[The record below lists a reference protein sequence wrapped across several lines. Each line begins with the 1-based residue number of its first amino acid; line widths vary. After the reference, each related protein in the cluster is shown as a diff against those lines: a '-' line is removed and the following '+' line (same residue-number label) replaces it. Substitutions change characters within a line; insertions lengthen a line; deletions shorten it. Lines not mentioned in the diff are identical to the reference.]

1 MYLKLIKSVGLSTFK
16 GAEMCFFKAIIF
28 GVLFLSSIQGEGK
41 FHIHQTYDLNENGRK
56 ETLLLNANGIS
67 AIWVEILSEGN
78 LDTLWSYSSLDGA
91 IFTDGELV
99 DINNDTYKDLILIPD
114 LYAAIGNQA
123 WCYIFLGDKN
133 GFSEYAITIKESLL
147 ELSTIRPSNLSIVPG
162 ESVMLAV
169 SFGSPIRKGMVFDIE
184 VVNREVQIKE
194 SALLS
199 APIISNGYGS
209 VYIGGFINDKS
220 NYIALLST
228 EGSNLKTAIFDG
240 KRPYDLLLSES
251 ITVDNARYL
260 MGSDLQQYK
269 NNDHQS
275 NGLLVPFGTDDI
287 FQLRIV
293 DGNAL
298 LSKTS
303 LSGKSAFPLNESDN
317 IESILNDRK
326 NVEIVHEKQHKRSN
340 FKSKPYEEVVLSPSS
355 EIVPDESV
363 TLNTKTFIEEI
374 ENARPDIKNKNL
386 EQEKHKKDYSSL
398 APTLTD
404 FLNSVKNNSSIESD
418 KEPTTSIPTMNHDM
432 KSTSWADE
440 AGFTQLELGEFVPE
454 LLDTTKASPIPKID
468 QGITLFRED
477 VIDSLQSFN
486 DKNNDK
492 DKYLDGNRGIDLYY
506 VLVMTSIS
514 EKKDRYVFDG
524 EAPFGVAINQ
534 IPSMGKAT
542 HLQHGISADLSSLKI
557 GEVYDF
563 AYSLR
568 DARLDSITTLT
579 MVHDMQTNIVFMSI
593 SPTDDSLSQSY
604 TSDSFDPK
612 LFEFPDYFFEG
623 FPNSLDMDFKDKLI
637 RFSFD
642 EDKDSTY
649 KGIYLSVTTPSF
661 PSQSLAVF
669 MDQGKLQSIR
679 GEVVV
684 RANGSKK
691 VSTEF
696 DLIGN
701 VKPAVMFSRL
711 IQEMFPEDLKLKL
724 LQGASL
730 EEPLFG
736 PSGKLPKISR
746 EPRLPEVQSD
756 QVETSI
762 PIEPKQSNV
771 PETEDD
777 SISTKYNDVIINPAT
792 QVDEVEPQVLE
803 VEKRAPDNSAKK
815 DSLNLESVKEEKISK
830 KEIKPSAPEESQP
843 EQEPIKIDTTSDKD

>member
-1 MYLKLIKSVGLSTFK
+1 MYLKLIKSVRLSTFK
-16 GAEMCFFKAIIF
+16 GAEMCFFKAITF
-28 GVLFLSSIQGEGK
+28 GVLFLSSIQGKGK

-56 ETLLLNANGIS
+56 ETLLLNDNGIS

-78 LDTLWSYSSLDGA
+78 LDTLWSYSSSDGA

-99 DINNDTYKDLILIPD
+99 DINNDKYKDLILIPD

-147 ELSTIRPSNLSIVPG
+147 ELSTIRPSNLSVIPG

-184 VVNREVQIKE
+184 VANREVQIKE
-194 SALLS
+194 STLIS

-240 KRPYDLLLSES
+240 RRPYNLLLSES
-251 ITVDNARYL
+251 ITVDNARFL
-260 MGSDLQQYK
+260 LGSHLQQYK
-269 NNDHQS
+269 NKDHQS

-287 FQLRIV
+287 FQLRII
-293 DGNAL
+293 DGKAL
-298 LSKTS
+298 ISKTT
-303 LSGKSAFPLNESDN
+303 LSGQSAFPLNEKKN
-317 IESILNDRK
+317 IERILNDK
-326 NVEIVHEKQHKRSN
+326 KIEEIVLSSS
-340 FKSKPYEEVVLSPSS
+340 SKTIS
-355 EIVPDESV
+355 DESV
-363 TLNTKTFIEEI
+363 TLNTKILISEVEKVRPNIE
-374 ENARPDIKNKNL
+374 NKNL
-386 EQEKHKKDYSSL
+386 EQKKHKKDYSNL

-404 FLNSVKNNSSIESD
+404 FLNTVKNNSSSEPD
-418 KEPTTSIPTMNHDM
+418 KEPTTSIPIMNHDM
-432 KSTSWADE
+432 KSTNWADE

-454 LLDTTKASPIPKID
+454 LFDTTKVSLIPNID
-468 QGITLFRED
+468 KGITLFREN
-477 VIDSLQSFN
+477 VIDSMQSFN

-492 DKYLDGNRGIDLYY
+492 DKYLDENRGIDLYY

-568 DARLDSITTLT
+568 DARFDSITTLT

-623 FPNSLDMDFKDKLI
+623 FPNSLDMDFTDKLI

-642 EDKDSTY
+642 ENKDSAY
-649 KGIYLSVTTPSF
+649 KGIYLSVTTPSY

-701 VKPAVMFSRL
+701 VEPAVMFSRL

-736 PSGKLPKISR
+736 PSGKLPKVSR

-771 PETEDD
+771 PETVDD
-777 SISTKYNDVIINPAT
+777 SISTKNNDVIINPAT

-830 KEIKPSAPEESQP
+830 IEIKPSAPEESQP
-843 EQEPIKIDTTSDKD
+843 EQEPIKIDTASDRD

>member
-16 GAEMCFFKAIIF
+16 GAEMCFFKAIFF
-28 GVLFLSSIQGEGK
+28 GVLFLSSVQGEGK

-56 ETLLLNANGIS
+56 ETLLLNAHGIS
-67 AIWVEILSEGN
+67 AVWVEILSEGN

-133 GFSEYAITIKESLL
+133 GFSDYAITIKESLL
-147 ELSTIRPSNLSIVPG
+147 GLSTIRPSNLSIVPG

-194 SALLS
+194 SMLLS

-209 VYIGGFINDKS
+209 VYIGGFMNDKS

-228 EGSNLKTAIFDG
+228 EGNNLKTAIFDG
-240 KRPYDLLLSES
+240 KRPYNLLLSES
-251 ITVDNARYL
+251 ITIDDARYL

-269 NNDHQS
+269 SKDHQS

-293 DGNAL
+293 DGKAL
-298 LSKTS
+298 MSKTS
-303 LSGKSAFPLNESDN
+303 LSGQSAFPLNEEKN
-317 IESILNDRK
+317 IERILNDRK
-326 NVEIVHEKQHKRSN
+326 NVEIVDEKQHNISSSKL
-340 FKSKPYEEVVLSPSS
+340 KPYEEIVLSPSS
-355 EIVPDESV
+355 EIIPDESV
-363 TLNTKTFIEEI
+363 TLNTKIFINEV
-374 ENARPDIKNKNL
+374 ENVRPDIKNKNSD
-386 EQEKHKKDYSSL
+386 QKKHKKDYSSL

-404 FLNSVKNNSSIESD
+404 FLNTVKNNSSPESD
-418 KEPTTSIPTMNHDM
+418 KEPTTSIPIMNHDM
-432 KSTSWADE
+432 KSTNWADE
-440 AGFTQLELGEFVPE
+440 AGFTQLELGEFVPK
-454 LLDTTKASPIPKID
+454 LIDTTEASPIPNID

-477 VIDSLQSFN
+477 VIDSIQSSN
-486 DKNNDK
+486 DKNDVKN
-492 DKYLDGNRGIDLYY
+492 KYLNENRGIDLYY

-568 DARLDSITTLT
+568 DARFDSITTLT

-623 FPNSLDMDFKDKLI
+623 FPNSLDMDFTDKLI

-642 EDKDSTY
+642 EEKDSTY
-649 KGIYLSVTTPSF
+649 KGIYLSVTTPSY

-701 VKPAVMFSRL
+701 VEPAVMFSRL

-777 SISTKYNDVIINPAT
+777 SISTKHNDVIINPAT
-792 QVDEVEPQVLE
+792 QVDEVEPKVLE
-803 VEKRAPDNSAKK
+803 VEKRAPGNSAKK
-815 DSLNLESVKEEKISK
+815 DSLNLESVKEEKVLK

-843 EQEPIKIDTTSDKD
+843 EQEPIKIDTTIDKD

>member
-16 GAEMCFFKAIIF
+16 GAGMCFFKAIFF
-28 GVLFLSSIQGEGK
+28 GVLFLSSVQGEGK

-56 ETLLLNANGIS
+56 ETLLLNAHGIS

-123 WCYIFLGDKN
+123 WCYIFLGYKN
-133 GFSEYAITIKESLL
+133 GFSDYAITIKESLL

-194 SALLS
+194 STFLS

-209 VYIGGFINDKS
+209 VYIGGFVNDKS
-220 NYIALLST
+220 NYIALLSS
-228 EGSNLKTAIFDG
+228 EGNNLKTAIFDG
-240 KRPYDLLLSES
+240 KKPYSLLLSES
-251 ITVDNARYL
+251 ITVDDVRYL

-269 NNDHQS
+269 SKDHQS

-293 DGNAL
+293 DGKAL
-298 LSKTS
+298 ISKTN
-303 LSGKSAFPLNESDN
+303 LSGQSAFPLNEEKN
-317 IESILNDRK
+317 IERILNDRK
-326 NVEIVHEKQHKRSN
+326 NVEIVDERQHNPSILKL
-340 FKSKPYEEVVLSPSS
+340 KPYEEIVLSPPS
-355 EIVPDESV
+355 EIIPDESV
-363 TLNTKTFIEEI
+363 TLNTKIFINEV
-374 ENARPDIKNKNL
+374 ENVRPDIKNKNL
-386 EQEKHKKDYSSL
+386 EQIKHKKDYSSL

-404 FLNSVKNNSSIESD
+404 FLNTVKNNSSPESD
-418 KEPTTSIPTMNHDM
+418 KELTTSIPIMNHDM
-432 KSTSWADE
+432 KSTNWADE
-440 AGFTQLELGEFVPE
+440 AGFTQLELGEFVPT
-454 LLDTTKASPIPKID
+454 LLDTTKASPIPNID

-477 VIDSLQSFN
+477 VIDSIQSSN

-492 DKYLDGNRGIDLYY
+492 NKYLDGNRGIDLYY

-568 DARLDSITTLT
+568 DARFDSITTLT

-623 FPNSLDMDFKDKLI
+623 FPNSLDMDFTDKLI

-649 KGIYLSVTTPSF
+649 KGIYLSVTTPSY

-701 VKPAVMFSRL
+701 VEPAVMFSRL

-777 SISTKYNDVIINPAT
+777 SISTKHNDVIINPAT
-792 QVDEVEPQVLE
+792 QVDEVEPKVLE

-815 DSLNLESVKEEKISK
+815 D
-830 KEIKPSAPEESQP
+830 
-843 EQEPIKIDTTSDKD
+843 